1 MTIQAQFLDIK
12 WEISEQ
18 KVMGIETINY
28 SFGVNTETKSS
39 SGGNDK
45 VVLKGYKAD
54 GITISYKA
62 NRMCGVDPEQELKT
76 AEKLLGKKG
85 TFILGEKRLGPIKTM
100 LMSVKPSEVMY
111 NDEGLMIAVT
121 ITLTFGEP
129 DEQKSKSSKKGKA
142 GKKATLMDQMKKE
155 KGIKK

>member
-54 GITISYKA
+54 GITVSYKA
-62 NRMCGVDPEQELKT
+62 NRMFLSTMNYYIMKIRSC
-76 AEKLLGKKG
+76 A
-85 TFILGEKRLGPIKTM
+85 IWKRNI
-100 LMSVKPSEVMY
+100 
-111 NDEGLMIAVT
+111 
-121 ITLTFGEP
+121 ITLAHNYIERVFNH
-129 DEQKSKSSKKGKA
+129 
-142 GKKATLMDQMKKE
+142 
-155 KGIKK
+155 

>member
-1 MTIQAQFLDIK
+1 MGIQAQFLDIK
-12 WEISEQ
+12 WEISE
-18 KVMGIETINY
+18 KKLMGIDSMSY

-54 GITISYKA
+54 GITLTYKA
-62 NRMCGVDPEQELKT
+62 NRSCGVDPEQELKK
-76 AEKLLGKKG
+76 AENLLGRKG
-85 TFILGEKRLGPIKTM
+85 TFILGSKKLGPIKTM
-100 LMSVKPSEVMY
+100 LMSVKPSNQLY
-111 NDEGLMIAVT
+111 NDEGVMIEQT

-142 GKKATLMDQMKKE
+142 GQQTTLMDEMKNK

>member
-18 KVMGIETINY
+18 KVMGISSMTY
-28 SFGVNTETKSS
+28 SFGINTETKSS

-54 GITISYKA
+54 GMTVTYKA
-62 NRMCGVDPEQELKT
+62 NRMCGVDPEQELKK
-76 AEKLLGKKG
+76 AENLLGKKG
-85 TFILGEKRLGPIKTM
+85 SFILGPKRLGPIKTM
-100 LMSVKPSEVMY
+100 LMSVKPSDAVY
-111 NDEGLMIAVT
+111 NDEGLLIAIT

-129 DEQKSKSSKKGKA
+129 EEQKSKSSKKGKA